1 MTTQAM
7 VEREDTVLLGWLR
20 LLGWTGEIERDGS
33 GWTGLAKRADGVSGD
48 LCIGGSA
55 ASQRELVSKLFNR
68 AVRGLALQ
76 AA

>member
-7 VEREDTVLLGWLR
+7 VEREGTVLLGWMG
-20 LLGWTGEIERDGS
+20 LLGWTVEIERDGS
-33 GWTGLAKRADGVSGD
+33 GWIGLAKRADGVSGD

-55 ASQRELVSKLFNR
+55 NSQRELVSKLFNR

>member
-1 MTTQAM
+1 MTTQTL
-7 VEREDTVLLGWLR
+7 VEKEGAVLLGWMG
-20 LLGWTGEIERDGS
+20 LLGWTVEIERDGS
-33 GWTGLAKRADGVSGD
+33 GWIGHARRADAISGE

-55 ASQRELVSKLFNR
+55 TSQRELVSKLFNR

>member
-7 VEREDTVLLGWLR
+7 VEREGTVLLGWMG
-20 LLGWTGEIERDGS
+20 LLGWTVEIERDGS
-33 GWTGLAKRADGVSGD
+33 GWIGLAKRVDGGFS
-48 LCIGGSA
+48 IGGSA
-55 ASQRELVSKLFNR
+55 SSERELVSKLFNR

>member
-7 VEREDTVLLGWLR
+7 VERAGTVLLGWLR
-20 LLGWTGEIERDGS
+20 LLGWTVEMERDGS
-33 GWTGLAKRADGVSGD
+33 GWIGLAKRADVVGGE

-55 ASQRELVSKLFNR
+55 TSQRELVSKLFNR